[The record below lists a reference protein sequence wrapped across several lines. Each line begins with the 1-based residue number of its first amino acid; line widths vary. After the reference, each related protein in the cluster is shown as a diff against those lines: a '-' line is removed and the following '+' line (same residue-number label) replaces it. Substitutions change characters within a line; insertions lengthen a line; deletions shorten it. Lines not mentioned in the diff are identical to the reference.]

1 MTKSRYVFFAKNG
14 TSLPAVGR
22 EADADDEA
30 HAPYSGVE
38 RVAPSRTMAAISS
51 AE

>member
-1 MTKSRYVFFAKNG
+1 MTESYVFFATSG

-22 EADADDEA
+22 EADTGDEA
-30 HAPYSGVE
+30 HAPYSGIE
-38 RVAPSRTMAAISS
+38 RVALSRTMAAISS